1 MEILDQAYLNDLVI
15 RSERGDS
22 NAFSELFAAVWE
34 GQYTYLSEMLDDS
47 ADIKTALQEV
57 FTQALQ
63 RLPGLPR
70 AELFLPWL
78 CRISFLYCRERQ
90 NDIPAGEKKGQHLFH
105 LSQILNLPLTESQIL
120 LMTYEQNL
128 PDEEIRQILNL
139 GRILLR
145 RYRKDGLRHLQR
157 DMTPQDKAEAQKA
170 ALPANGSGKKKT
182 GTPNIRHAAAK
193 PGAGEVTKIL
203 EQIFDSCGKKPNTVP
218 MEALASYAV
227 YRRERFSLQ
236 KWILSAGLIAFLF
249 LPMLFLLP
257 KFEVRENEEGERGLP
272 VYTIEVQSFLP
283 VDKVLARLN
292 THALPVYEAGAKE
305 FTVEPTRNGTMT
317 ISVELIN
324 RQQAKKTV
332 TVENVDSKGP
342 ELLGSETGSSTF
354 LLKVTDAGIGV
365 DYRESYAVTASGS
378 VVRPLETNEQTGEI
392 LFVYPEEDWDIY
404 IPDHIGNTLHLAIT
418 LE

>member
-47 ADIKTALQEV
+47 AAIKTALQEV

-90 NDIPAGEKKGQHLFH
+90 NDIPAEEKEGQHLFH

-182 GTPNIRHAAAK
+182 
-193 PGAGEVTKIL
+193 V
-203 EQIFDSCGKKPNTVP
+203 
-218 MEALASYAV
+218 
-227 YRRERFSLQ
+227 
-236 KWILSAGLIAFLF
+236 
-249 LPMLFLLP
+249 
-257 KFEVRENEEGERGLP
+257 
-272 VYTIEVQSFLP
+272 
-283 VDKVLARLN
+283 
-292 THALPVYEAGAKE
+292 
-305 FTVEPTRNGTMT
+305 
-317 ISVELIN
+317 
-324 RQQAKKTV
+324 
-332 TVENVDSKGP
+332 
-342 ELLGSETGSSTF
+342 
-354 LLKVTDAGIGV
+354 
-365 DYRESYAVTASGS
+365 
-378 VVRPLETNEQTGEI
+378 
-392 LFVYPEEDWDIY
+392 
-404 IPDHIGNTLHLAIT
+404 
-418 LE
+418 